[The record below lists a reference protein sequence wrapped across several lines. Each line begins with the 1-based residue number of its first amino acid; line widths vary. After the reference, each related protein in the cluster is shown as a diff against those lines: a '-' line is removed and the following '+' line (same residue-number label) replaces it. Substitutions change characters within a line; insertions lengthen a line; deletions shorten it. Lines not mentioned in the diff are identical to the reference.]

1 MTEEKDEKMTDRLV
15 EGAREGLVKGLI
27 AETVLNSVA
36 PGASLM
42 LDGGVAGNATA
53 TKKLGGLTR
62 EVGGVARSAGKN
74 AVAGGVG
81 AVLEDEEQ
89 DQEESAL
96 DLAEGIGEDVAL
108 GIVTRKAMKSI
119 RNGR

>member
-1 MTEEKDEKMTDRLV
+1 MTEEKNEKMTDRLA

-42 LDGGVAGNATA
+42 LHGGMAGNA
-53 TKKLGGLTR
+53 KNLGGLTK
-62 EVGGVARSAGKN
+62 EVSGVARAAGKN

-81 AVLEDEEQ
+81 AVLEDEEEQ
-89 DQEESAL
+89 QEENAL
-96 DLAEGIGEDVAL
+96 NLVEGIGEDVAL
-108 GIVTRKAMKSI
+108 GIVTRQAVNKIK
-119 RNGR
+119 GR